1 MCSHF
6 QLCDYSEMGRNE
18 MPDRAVFLVWNIRK
32 SADFEL
38 SFIMWLWN
46 ATGNMFSSLN
56 KLKSIESNE
65 SIFILR
71 MLKTCKSA
79 CVILWVSEA
88 KISWVG
94 FFFSCHQE
102 SSFIEHLWLFIWT
115 FDFIV
120 ASFPVPQLFFEEC
133 SWKQHQLKSENIWF
147 TRKPKRLNYRAP
159 RLTITFEK
167 SEESSL
173 IHEQKI
179 FKYTCRGHTKAN

>member
-1 MCSHF
+1 
-6 QLCDYSEMGRNE
+6 MGRNE

-102 SSFIEHLWLFIWT
+102 SSFIEHLWLFIM
-115 FDFIV
+115 D
-120 ASFPVPQLFFEEC
+120 
-133 SWKQHQLKSENIWF
+133 IWF
-147 TRKPKRLNYRAP
+147 YRCIFSSSSVVFRRMLMEAASIKIRKHLVH
-159 RLTITFEK
+159 TE
-167 SEESSL
+167 
-173 IHEQKI
+173 
-179 FKYTCRGHTKAN
+179 TKATQLPRASPNYYLWKIRRIVFDSRAKNI